1 MPPSGM
7 PPAFGLSFQPAAH
20 VDFKWSHLDF
30 QLVITVISNSHQGNV
45 AVALYPRLVEQRVA
59 DAMSDTRVVLVVG
72 PRQSGKTT
80 LAKKMANEEMEY
92 YTLDNATTL
101 DAARQDPVGFVRR
114 MDRAIID
121 EIQRAPE
128 LLLAIKESVDTDQR
142 PGRFLLTGS
151 ANLMTLPRVA
161 DSLAGRMEV
170 VRLLP
175 LAQSEIRTA
184 GSSSFLRDAFQ
195 NEAKGGESI
204 VGDDLMAAVLA
215 GGYPEALSRKTLSR
229 RQDWYADYIQA
240 IVQRDVRDVAQI
252 EQIAQMPRLLRILA
266 EHSGQLVNYS
276 GIGAAI
282 GMNHITTQKYVGIFE
297 SLFLARTVQPWFSN
311 KLKRLTKTP
320 KIHFLDSGL
329 LASLR
334 DLSLDRLRDDRGQ
347 FGALLETFV
356 FGEILKLASAAHTRF
371 EFSHFRDKQQNEVD
385 IVIED
390 RRGRIVGIEIKAA
403 ASVTSSD
410 FSGLRILAE
419 ASREQFVSGMV
430 LYDHDKVIPF
440 GERLS
445 AVPISA
451 LWR

>member
-1 MPPSGM
+1 M
-7 PPAFGLSFQPAAH
+7 
-20 VDFKWSHLDF
+20 
-30 QLVITVISNSHQGNV
+30 
-45 AVALYPRLVEQRVA
+45 ALYPRLVEQRVA
-59 DAMSDTRVVLVVG
+59 DAMSDTRVVLVAG

-101 DAARQDPVGFVRR
+101 GAARQDPVGFVRR

-195 NEAKGGESI
+195 NEAKGGEPI

-403 ASVTSSD
+403 ASVTNSD

-419 ASREQFVSGMV
+419 ASKERFVSGMV

>member
-1 MPPSGM
+1 MY
-7 PPAFGLSFQPAAH
+7 FQ
-20 VDFKWSHLDF
+20 
-30 QLVITVISNSHQGNV
+30 TVIERNK
-45 AVALYPRLVEQRVA
+45 AVMLYPRLVEQRVA
-59 DAMSDTRVVLVVG
+59 DAMLDTRVIMIVG

-80 LAKKMANEEMEY
+80 LAKKIAKEAMEY

-114 MDRAIID
+114 IDRAVID

-128 LLLAIKESVDTDQR
+128 LLLAIKESVDIDQR

-151 ANLMTLPRVA
+151 ANIMTLPRVA

-184 GSSSFLRDAFQ
+184 GSSFLSDAFQ
-195 NEAKGGESI
+195 NEPKVGEPVI
-204 VGDDLMAAVLA
+204 GDDLMAAVLA

-229 RQDWYADYIQA
+229 KHDWYADYIQA

-276 GIGAAI
+276 GIGAPI
-282 GMNHITTQKYVGIFE
+282 GMNHVTTQKYVGIFE

-334 DLSLDRLRDDRGQ
+334 DLSLERMRDDRGQ

-385 IVIED
+385 IVVED

-403 ASVTSSD
+403 ASVTYSD

-419 ASREQFVSGMV
+419 ECGERFVSGMV
-430 LYDHDKVIPF
+430 LYDHHKVIAF

-451 LWR
+451 LWH